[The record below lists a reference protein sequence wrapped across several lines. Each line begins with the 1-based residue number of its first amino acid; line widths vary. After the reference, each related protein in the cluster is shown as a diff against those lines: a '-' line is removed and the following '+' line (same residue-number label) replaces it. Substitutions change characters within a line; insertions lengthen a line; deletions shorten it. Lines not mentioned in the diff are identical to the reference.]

1 MAMSKR
7 TELAT
12 ARRKLHQIEEYGP
25 AFGIRLATMT
35 PAEQRRVKRY
45 LRDLLE
51 SQRKHVELL
60 EAELNRHLQQYL

>member
-12 ARRKLHQIEEYGP
+12 ARRKLHQIEEYEP
-25 AFGIRLATMT
+25 AFSIRLSDMA
-35 PAEQRRVKRY
+35 PAEQRKVKRY

-51 SQRKHVELL
+51 TQRKHVELL
-60 EAELNRHLQQYL
+60 ETELNEC

>member
-12 ARRKLHQIEEYGP
+12 ARRKLHQIEEHEP
-25 AFGIRLATMT
+25 VFHTGIADMT
-35 PAEQRRVKRY
+35 AAEQRRVKRY

-51 SQRKHVELL
+51 RQRKHVELL
-60 EAELNRHLQQYL
+60 EAELNEC